1 MSHYRDHLDA
11 ARARI
16 ETLEAKVKE
25 RDAALAARDAEIAE
39 IRAEVERLRGGSG
52 DDGPFDGPHGRGGGQ
67 RALLVALAVCGFAS
81 ATGYAMVRPS
91 HCPQRS
97 AAYPA
102 SVEVSP
108 LGHDGLGPGASR
120 GISERPRLTTD
131 VAAAAAL
138 ERGSHH
144 AQRCWQPDGPSGDGT
159 VTVTF
164 LRSGRAE
171 VSLDGTPYEGTEV
184 GECVTEAFRA
194 AATRVRPFEP
204 MTMKTLFSM
213 SAAR

>member
-16 ETLEAKVKE
+16 ETLEAKLKE

-52 DDGPFDGPHGRGGGQ
+52 DDGPLDGPHGRAVGQ
-67 RALLVALAVCGFAS
+67 RALLVALAVCGFAT

-91 HCPQRS
+91 HCPQRG
-97 AAYPA
+97 AYPA

-108 LGHDGLGPGASR
+108 LAYEGLDPGASR
-120 GISERPRLTTD
+120 VISEHLRLATD
-131 VAAAAAL
+131 ATAAL
-138 ERGSHH
+138 ERGGQR
-144 AQRCWQPDGPSGDGT
+144 AQRCREPDGPSGEGT

-184 GECVTEAFRA
+184 GECVADAFRA
-194 AATRVRPFEP
+194 AAARVRPFEP

>member
-67 RALLVALAVCGFAS
+67 RALLVALAVCGFAT

-108 LGHDGLGPGASR
+108 LGYDGLDPGASR
-120 GISERPRLTTD
+120 VISEHLRLSTD
-131 VAAAAAL
+131 AAAAL
-138 ERGSHH
+138 ERGSHR
-144 AQRCWQPDGPSGDGT
+144 AQRCWQPDGPSGDAT

-184 GECVTEAFRA
+184 GECVTDAFRA
-194 AATRVRPFEP
+194 AAARVRPFEP